1 MESELD
7 ELGPGLP
14 GLSSIQLPSSCS
26 GPGMAGPCWWPTGP
40 CSVWT
45 MWTPTA
51 SQPVPQPSLCR
62 DAHPA
67 LTGPHPAAGG
77 WGWRPLGLRPG
88 QGWSPWGSEG
98 GGPSPLGA
106 QDPALRGCSPPRALA
121 VRGPGGQAGI
131 WGYRADPHGLPGGPQ
146 REKDG
151 LLRAGVQKR
160 PRADGGL
167 GRSPG
172 WRTARGAWVLQCAH
186 PCSAKVPV
194 QPWPVRPYRAS
205 RGPHFILVVGTPVRS
220 ALILF
225 MN

>member
-14 GLSSIQLPSSCS
+14 GLSSIQLPSSGS

-121 VRGPGGQAGI
+121 VRGPGGQAGCGVTERTLT
-131 WGYRADPHGLPGGPQ
+131 GYLEAPRGRKMGCSEQESRKGPEQTEAWAGALGGGQPGGP
-146 REKDG
+146 G
-151 LLRAGVQKR
+151 
-160 PRADGGL
+160 
-167 GRSPG
+167 SCN
-172 WRTARGAWVLQCAH
+172 ARI
-186 PCSAKVPV
+186 PV
-194 QPWPVRPYRAS
+194 QPKC
-205 RGPHFILVVGTPVRS
+205 
-220 ALILF
+220 LF
-225 MN
+225 SLDL